1 MTAATR
7 IPAVV
12 RDVEL
17 TDGLPALPP
26 CDQSGR
32 RADRAFLLL
41 RVHTEPLALVP
52 VEVPDDGLAPD
63 RLAAI
68 LTARLGRG
76 RAADAITAPPAHTGH
91 SVADQPITPAGSSP
105 SIVDE
110 PEYLRRRA
118 EVLRDAPELTVAICT
133 RDRAELLAQCL
144 QAVAAQHHPRFRV
157 LVVDNAPRTDDTRRC
172 VADAARRYPVE
183 IDYLLAPRG
192 GASNARNVA
201 LAATRGQTVAFV
213 DDDAQPDPYWLAEIA
228 RAFADHPEADAV
240 TGPVVPLVL
249 ERPAQVWFEQYG
261 GLSKGRG
268 FREWVFGPHG
278 RDRQHPLYPLPPVG
292 SGVNVTLRP
301 SAVDRIGRF
310 DPALGGGTPAL
321 GGEDTLAFMT
331 LLAAGGTV
339 VYHPGALVRH
349 RHRAD
354 LAGLRSQ
361 LVGYGSGLTAAYTAL
376 VRRHP
381 ATLFTLARLAPRAL
395 HDLFATE
402 SPRMATIGPD
412 FPRELLTANRRGM
425 LRGPF
430 WYLRGR
436 RADRHA
442 TEPLTAGPPNAATS
456 NAAPPTREPSG
467 TAPSIGA
474 PPGTEPTN
482 AGHPV
487 GEAT

>member
-1 MTAATR
+1 MTAR

-17 TDGLPALPP
+17 SDPLPAMPSR
-26 CDQSGR
+26 DATGR

-41 RVHTEPLALVP
+41 RRHTEPLALVP
-52 VEVPDDGLAPD
+52 VAIPDEGLAPA
-63 RLAAI
+63 RLAAA
-68 LTARLGRG
+68 LTAALGPG
-76 RAADAITAPPAHTGH
+76 RIADAVAAATPRARHGGH
-91 SVADQPITPAGSSP
+91 SAADQPAAPDGAPAASTM
-105 SIVDE
+105 DT

-118 EVLRDAPELTVAICT
+118 EVLRAAPELTVAICT

-144 QAVAAQHHPRFRV
+144 DAVAAQRYSRFRV
-157 LVVDNAPRTDDTRRC
+157 LVVDNAPRTDATRRC
-172 VADAARRYPVE
+172 VEAARARHPVE
-183 IDYLLAPRG
+183 IDYLVAPRA

-201 LAATRGQTVAFV
+201 LAATRGSTVAFV

-228 RAFADHPEADAV
+228 RAFADHPTADAV

-249 ERPAQVWFEQYG
+249 DSPAQLWFEQYG

-268 FREWVFGPHG
+268 FREWVFGPGG

-292 SGVNVTLRP
+292 SGVNMTLRP
-301 SAVDRIGRF
+301 GAVARIGRF
-310 DPALGGGTPAL
+310 DPALGGGAPAL

-349 RHRAD
+349 RHRDD

-376 VRRHP
+376 VCRRP
-381 ATLFTLARLAPRAL
+381 ASLLTLARLAPRAL
-395 HDLFATE
+395 HDLFAAG

-412 FPRELLTANRRGM
+412 FPRDLLTANRHGM
-425 LRGPF
+425 LRGPL

-436 RADRHA
+436 RAARHSSTPPAPERPEPAQRDA
-442 TEPLTAGPPNAATS
+442 TGGSPGAAHVVD
-456 NAAPPTREPSG
+456 
-467 TAPSIGA
+467 GA
-474 PPGTEPTN
+474 T
-482 AGHPV
+482 
-487 GEAT
+487 